1 MSQNLEIEFKNI
13 ITKQEFEKL
22 KNYFQL
28 NNDLFFTQENHYFD
42 TSEFAL
48 KQRGCALRIRLKDFK
63 YELTLK
69 QPYQDGLLETNEWI
83 DPASVE
89 KMFQTG
95 EIINK
100 PIRSLIE
107 KMNIDPSHIQYF
119 GSLTTNRA
127 EREYENGLIVLDHSY
142 YLNIEDF
149 EIEYE
154 VSNRQE
160 GQSTFFTLLKQLN
173 IPIRETDNKIKRF
186 YNEKYNQ
193 QTHF

>member
-28 NNDLFFTQENHYFD
+28 KNDHFFTQENHYFD
-42 TSEFAL
+42 TKEFAL
-48 KQRGCALRIRLKDFK
+48 KQRGCALRIRQKDNK

-83 DPASVE
+83 DPLSVE

-95 EIINK
+95 EVINM
-100 PIRSLIE
+100 PIRSLIK
-107 KMNIDPSHIQYF
+107 KMNIDLSQIQYF

-127 EREYENGLIVLDHSY
+127 ERVYEHGLIVLDHSY
-142 YLNIEDF
+142 YLNKEDF

-154 VSNRQE
+154 VSNRKK
-160 GQSTFFTLLKQLN
+160 GQNTFFTLLKQLN
-173 IPIRETDNKIKRF
+173 IPIRETENKIKRF

-193 QTHF
+193 QTQF